1 MTGARPFSN
10 SWHRPWGG
18 KERAS
23 QTDSAIEGGLRP
35 SFECA
40 ASTARDDL
48 NRLVD
53 LRYCSTAYQGK
64 KQVFWLNEARWL

>member
-23 QTDSAIEGGLRP
+23 QTDSAIGGGLRQMP
-35 SFECA
+35 A
-40 ASTARDDL
+40 TPTAREPRRSGRPRGAKRKSL
-48 NRLVD
+48 P
-53 LRYCSTAYQGK
+53 
-64 KQVFWLNEARWL
+64 EAQ

>member
-10 SWHRPWGG
+10 SWHRPGEG
-18 KERAS
+18 RSGRARRIRLS
-23 QTDSAIEGGLRP
+23 EEAYAHR
-35 SFECA
+35 FECA

>member
-23 QTDSAIEGGLRP
+23 QDRFRLSEEAYAH
-35 SFECA
+35 FECA

-53 LRYCSTAYQGK
+53 LRYCSAAYQGK